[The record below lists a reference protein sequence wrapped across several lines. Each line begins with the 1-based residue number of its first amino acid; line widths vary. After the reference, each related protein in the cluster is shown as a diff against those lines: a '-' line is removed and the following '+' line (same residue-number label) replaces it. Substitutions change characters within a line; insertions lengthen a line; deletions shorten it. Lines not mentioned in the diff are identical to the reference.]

1 MENWWKRDKK
11 CPFLCD
17 WSPYDLPASDSHFY
31 FASLALYYHF
41 FVMRCDDDGSA
52 CMMYLCHILNII
64 IILHIHTIIYVY
76 SYAFIVYQF
85 YIYFLYPFYITYV
98 YIYTFYYTWLSVTSL
113 QVCVFFFERLNCPR
127 KRTVTVE

>member
-1 MENWWKRDKK
+1 MEKRQKMSLSLWLITVWSPRFRFAFLLRFT
-11 CPFLCD
+11 CIILPFLCD
-17 WSPYDLPASDSHFY
+17 AMWWWWECMHDVPLSHTQ
-31 FASLALYYHF
+31 YH
-41 FVMRCDDDGSA
+41 
-52 CMMYLCHILNII
+52 YNITYT
-64 IILHIHTIIYVY
+64 HYNIYMY

-127 KRTVTVE
+127 KSTVTVE